1 MKTNTYYHYIRLLV
15 QVCICVIIAG
25 CGAGADPKLPSG
37 TTNTAITT
45 PPKIYPCDAAIV
57 AVMATFEEP
66 YLMGLGAPD
75 TTTYIT
81 SGKMHTI
88 IYQFNIPRQR
98 ITLEYN
104 TSGQC
109 KETVEMF

>member
-1 MKTNTYYHYIRLLV
+1 MKTTITTTGFLLLALLLL
-15 QVCICVIIAG
+15 AG
-25 CGAGADPKLPSG
+25 CGAGDPSHTQQLPSG
-37 TTNTAITT
+37 PAPA
-45 PPKIYPCDAAIV
+45 PPKIYPCDASIV

-66 YLMGLGAPD
+66 YLLGLGAPD

-81 SGKMHTI
+81 SGQMHTI

-104 TSGQC
+104 KGGQC
-109 KETVEMF
+109 RETVETF

>member
-1 MKTNTYYHYIRLLV
+1 MKTTTTTLLLL
-15 QVCICVIIAG
+15 ALLLLTG
-25 CGAGADPKLPSG
+25 CGAGDDPSHTAQLPSG
-37 TTNTAITT
+37 PA
-45 PPKIYPCDAAIV
+45 PAKIYPCDAGIV

-66 YLMGLGAPD
+66 YLLGLGAPD

-81 SGKMHTI
+81 SGQMHTI

-104 TSGQC
+104 ASGQC
-109 KETVEMF
+109 RETVVGF